1 MSTESRLRARGRHVG
16 ALLLAAQRHFNED
29 LVAALH
35 GRGFTDL
42 RAAHGAVF
50 ANIDP
55 EGTRATELARRA
67 GITKQSMGELV
78 DDLERKGYVERQGD
92 PLDRR
97 ARIVVPTARGIAV
110 DRDADEVIDT
120 IERAYAEG
128 LGADRLALLTEILE
142 ELVDARET

>member
-1 MSTESRLRARGRHVG
+1 M
-16 ALLLAAQRHFNED
+16 
-29 LVAALH
+29 AALH
-35 GRGFTDL
+35 SRGFTDI

-78 DDLERKGYVERQGD
+78 DDLAQKGYVERQAD

-110 DRDADEVIDT
+110 DREADEVIDA
-120 IERAYAEG
+120 IERAYAEV
-128 LGADRLALLTEILE
+128 LGADRLALLRGILA
-142 ELVDARET
+142 ELADAREA